1 MFTTGFGI
9 GFALAA
15 PVGPI
20 GLLCMQRTLRH
31 GRISGIVSGLGAA
44 TADFIY
50 GLLALSG
57 FSLVQSI
64 LTQASWMQLI
74 GSLFLCYIGWSMFQA
89 SSNASISD
97 TASSRLSGYL
107 SVLFLTFLNPMTI
120 TLFLALFARFE
131 LTMTN
136 GQDAFLFLIGIFL
149 GSAAW
154 WVILANITHLLKHQL
169 AAPTLRIIQWTS
181 ASLIIGFG
189 AFGVIQ
195 FFF

>member
-44 TADFIY
+44 TADFTY

-57 FSLVQSI
+57 FSLVQSL

-89 SSNASISD
+89 SSTASISD
-97 TASSRLSGYL
+97 TVSSRLSNYL
-107 SVLFLTFLNPMTI
+107 SVLPLTFLNPMTI
-120 TLFLALFARFE
+120 TLFLALFARFK

-149 GSAAW
+149 GSATW

-169 AAPTLRIIQWTS
+169 ATPTLRIIQWTS

-189 AFGVIQ
+189 AFGIIQ
-195 FFF
+195 FFL

>member
-1 MFTTGFGI
+1 MFTAGFGI

-20 GLLCMQRTLRH
+20 GLLCIQRTLRH

-44 TADFIY
+44 TADFTY

-57 FSLVQSI
+57 FSLVQSL

-89 SSNASISD
+89 SSKSSISD
-97 TASSRLSGYL
+97 TTSSQISAYL
-107 SVLFLTFLNPMTI
+107 SVLLLTFLNPMTI
-120 TLFLALFARFE
+120 MLFLALFARFE

-136 GQDAFLFLIGIFL
+136 GQDAVLFLTGIFL

-154 WVILANITHLLKHQL
+154 WIILANITHLLKHQL
-169 AAPTLRIIQWTS
+169 ATPVLRVIQWTS
-181 ASLIIGFG
+181 AILISGFG
-189 AFGVIQ
+189 AFGVFQ
-195 FFF
+195 FFL

>member
-1 MFTTGFGI
+1 MFATGFGI

-31 GRISGIVSGLGAA
+31 GRITGIVSGLGAA
-44 TADFIY
+44 TADFTY

-57 FSLVQSI
+57 FSLIQSL
-64 LTQASWMQLI
+64 LTQASWIQLI

-89 SSNASISD
+89 SSKASMTD
-97 TASSRLSGYL
+97 TASSRLSAYL
-107 SVLFLTFLNPMTI
+107 SVLLLTFLNPMTV

-136 GQDAFLFLIGIFL
+136 EQDAVLFLIGIFL

-154 WVILANITHLLKHQL
+154 WIILANIIHLLKHQL
-169 AAPTLRIIQWTS
+169 ATPILLIIQWTS

-189 AFGVIQ
+189 AFGIIQ
-195 FFF
+195 FFL

>member
-31 GRISGIVSGLGAA
+31 GRISGVVSGLGAA
-44 TADFIY
+44 TADFTY
-50 GLLALSG
+50 GVLALSG
-57 FSLVQSI
+57 FSLVHSL
-64 LTQASWMQLI
+64 LTQATWMQLV

-89 SSNASISD
+89 SSKTSISD
-97 TASSRLSGYL
+97 TASSRLSAYL
-107 SVLFLTFLNPMTI
+107 SVLLMTLLNPMTI

-154 WVILANITHLLKHQL
+154 WIILANITHLLKHQL
-169 AAPTLRIIQWTS
+169 ATPVLRIIQWTS
-181 ASLIIGFG
+181 AILISGFG

-195 FFF
+195 FFL

>member
-1 MFTTGFGI
+1 MFLNGFGI

-20 GLLCMQRTLRH
+20 GLLCMQRTLRY
-31 GRISGIVSGLGAA
+31 GRITGIVSGLGAA
-44 TADFIY
+44 TADFTY

-57 FSLVQSI
+57 FSLVQSL

-74 GSLFLCYIGWSMFQA
+74 GSLFLCYTGWSMFQ
-89 SSNASISD
+89 SSSKTTISD
-97 TASSRLSGYL
+97 TASSRRSAYL
-107 SVLFLTFLNPMTI
+107 SVLLLTFLNPMTI

-136 GQDAFLFLIGIFL
+136 GQDAVLFLIGIFL

-154 WVILANITHLLKHQL
+154 WITLANITHLLKHQL
-169 AAPTLRIIQWTS
+169 ATPVLRVIQWTS
-181 ASLIIGFG
+181 ASLIVGFG
-189 AFGVIQ
+189 VFGIIQ
-195 FFF
+195 FFL

>member
-1 MFTTGFGI
+1 MFATGFGI

-31 GRISGIVSGLGAA
+31 GRITGIVSGLGAA
-44 TADFIY
+44 TADFTY

-57 FSLVQSI
+57 FSLVQSLLI
-64 LTQASWMQLI
+64 QASWMQLI

-89 SSNASISD
+89 SSKASISD
-97 TASSRLSGYL
+97 TTSSQISAYL
-107 SVLFLTFLNPMTI
+107 SVLLLTFLNPMTI
-120 TLFLALFARFE
+120 MLFLALFARFE

-136 GQDAFLFLIGIFL
+136 GQDAVLFLTGIFL

-154 WVILANITHLLKHQL
+154 WIILANITHLLKHQL
-169 AAPTLRIIQWTS
+169 ATPVLRVIQWTS
-181 ASLIIGFG
+181 AILISGFG

-195 FFF
+195 FFL

>member
-31 GRISGIVSGLGAA
+31 GRISGVVSGLGAA
-44 TADFIY
+44 TADFTY
-50 GLLALSG
+50 GVLALSG
-57 FSLVQSI
+57 FSLVHSL
-64 LTQASWMQLI
+64 LTQATWMQLV

-89 SSNASISD
+89 SSKTSISD
-97 TASSRLSGYL
+97 TASSRLSAYL
-107 SVLFLTFLNPMTI
+107 SVLLLTLLNPMTI

-149 GSAAW
+149 GSAVW
-154 WVILANITHLLKHQL
+154 WIILANITHLLKHQL
-169 AAPTLRIIQWTS
+169 ATPVLRIIQWTS
-181 ASLIIGFG
+181 AILISGFG

-195 FFF
+195 FFL

>member
-31 GRISGIVSGLGAA
+31 GRISGVVSGLGAA
-44 TADFIY
+44 TADFTY
-50 GLLALSG
+50 GVLALSG
-57 FSLVQSI
+57 FSLVHSL
-64 LTQASWMQLI
+64 LTQATWMQLV

-89 SSNASISD
+89 SSKTSISD
-97 TASSRLSGYL
+97 TASSRLSAYL
-107 SVLFLTFLNPMTI
+107 SVLLLTLLNPMTI

-154 WVILANITHLLKHQL
+154 WIILANITHLLKHQL
-169 AAPTLRIIQWTS
+169 ATPVLRIIQWTS
-181 ASLIIGFG
+181 AILISGFG

-195 FFF
+195 FFL

>member
-44 TADFIY
+44 TADFTY

-57 FSLVQSI
+57 FSLVQSL

-89 SSNASISD
+89 SSTASISD
-97 TASSRLSGYL
+97 TASSRLSSYL
-107 SVLFLTFLNPMTI
+107 SVLLLTFLNPMTI

-131 LTMTN
+131 LTMTS
-136 GQDAFLFLIGIFL
+136 GQDAVLFLIGIFL
-149 GSAAW
+149 GSATW
-154 WVILANITHLLKHQL
+154 GSILANITHLLKHQV
-169 AAPTLRIIQWTS
+169 ATSVLRVVQYTS
-181 ASLIIGFG
+181 VSLIIGFG

>member
-1 MFTTGFGI
+1 MFATGFGI

-44 TADFIY
+44 TADFTY
-50 GLLALSG
+50 GLIALSG
-57 FSLVQSI
+57 FSLVQSLI
-64 LTQASWMQLI
+64 TQASWMQLI
-74 GSLFLCYIGWSMFQA
+74 GSLFLCYIGWSMFQS
-89 SSNASISD
+89 SSNTSISD
-97 TASSRLSGYL
+97 TASSRLSAYL

-131 LTMTN
+131 LTMTT
-136 GQDAFLFLIGIFL
+136 GQDAFLFLIGVFL

-154 WVILANITHLLKHQL
+154 WIILANITHLLKNQL
-169 AAPTLRIIQWTS
+169 ATSVLRVIQWTS
-181 ASLIIGFG
+181 AILIIGFG

-195 FFF
+195 FFL

>member
-44 TADFIY
+44 TADFTY

-57 FSLVQSI
+57 FSLVQSL

-89 SSNASISD
+89 SSTASISD
-97 TASSRLSGYL
+97 TASSRLSSYL
-107 SVLFLTFLNPMTI
+107 SVLLLTFLNPTI
-120 TLFLALFARFE
+120 TLFLALFARFK

-149 GSAAW
+149 GSATW

-169 AAPTLRIIQWTS
+169 ATPTLRIIQWTS

-189 AFGVIQ
+189 AFGIIQ
-195 FFF
+195 FFL

>member
-44 TADFIY
+44 TADFTY

-57 FSLVQSI
+57 FSLVQSL

-89 SSNASISD
+89 SSTASISD
-97 TASSRLSGYL
+97 TASSRLSSYL
-107 SVLFLTFLNPMTI
+107 SVLLLTFLNPMTI

-131 LTMTN
+131 LTMTS
-136 GQDAFLFLIGIFL
+136 GQDAVLFLIGIFL
-149 GSAAW
+149 GSATW
-154 WVILANITHLLKHQL
+154 GSILANITHLLKHQV
-169 AAPTLRIIQWTS
+169 ATSVLRVVQ
-181 ASLIIGFG
+181 
-189 AFGVIQ
+189 
-195 FFF
+195 

>member
-31 GRISGIVSGLGAA
+31 GRISGVVSGLGAA
-44 TADFIY
+44 TADFTY
-50 GLLALSG
+50 GVLALSG
-57 FSLVQSI
+57 FSLVHSLLI
-64 LTQASWMQLI
+64 QASWMQLV

-89 SSNASISD
+89 SSKTSISD
-97 TASSRLSGYL
+97 TASSRLSAYL
-107 SVLFLTFLNPMTI
+107 SVLLLTLLNPMTI

-154 WVILANITHLLKHQL
+154 WIILANITHLLKHQL
-169 AAPTLRIIQWTS
+169 ATPVLRIIQWTS
-181 ASLIIGFG
+181 AILISGFG

-195 FFF
+195 FFL

>member
-44 TADFIY
+44 TADFTY
-50 GLLALSG
+50 GILALSG
-57 FSLVQSI
+57 FSLVQSLLI
-64 LTQASWMQLI
+64 QASWMQLI
-74 GSLFLCYIGWSMFQA
+74 GSLLLCYIGWSMFQG
-89 SSNASISD
+89 SSKASIAD
-97 TASSRLSGYL
+97 TASSRLSAYL
-107 SVLFLTFLNPMTI
+107 SVLLLTFLNPMTI

-136 GQDAFLFLIGIFL
+136 GKDAVLFLIGIFL

-154 WVILANITHLLKHQL
+154 WILLANITHLLKHQL
-169 AAPTLRIIQWTS
+169 ATPVLRIIQWTS

-189 AFGVIQ
+189 LFGMIQ
-195 FFF
+195 FFL

>member
-31 GRISGIVSGLGAA
+31 GRVSGVISGLGAA
-44 TADFIY
+44 TADFSY
-50 GLLALSG
+50 GVFALSG
-57 FSLVQSI
+57 FSLVHSL
-64 LTQASWMQLI
+64 LTQASWMQLL
-74 GSLFLCYIGWSMFQA
+74 GSLFLCYIGWSMFQ
-89 SSNASISD
+89 SSSKASISD
-97 TASSRLSGYL
+97 TASSHVSAYL
-107 SVLFLTFLNPMTI
+107 SVLFLTLLNPMTI

-154 WVILANITHLLKHQL
+154 WIILANITHLLKHQL
-169 AAPTLRIIQWTS
+169 ATPVLRIIQWTS

-189 AFGVIQ
+189 AFGILQ
-195 FFF
+195 FFL

>member
-31 GRISGIVSGLGAA
+31 GRLAGIVSGLGAA
-44 TADFIY
+44 TADFTY
-50 GLLALSG
+50 GILALSG
-57 FSLVQSI
+57 FSLVQSL
-64 LTQASWMQLI
+64 LTQAHWMQLI

-89 SSNASISD
+89 SSNTSISD
-97 TASSRLSGYL
+97 TASSRLSAYL

-131 LTMTN
+131 LTMTT
-136 GQDAFLFLIGIFL
+136 GQGAFLFLIGIFL

-154 WVILANITHLLKHQL
+154 WILLANITHLVKQQL
-169 AAPTLRIIQWTS
+169 ATPVLRVIQWTS

-189 AFGVIQ
+189 LFGMIQ

>member
-1 MFTTGFGI
+1 MFATGFGI

-44 TADFIY
+44 TADFTY
-50 GLLALSG
+50 GLIALSG
-57 FSLVQSI
+57 FSLVQSLI
-64 LTQASWMQLI
+64 TQAPWMQLI
-74 GSLFLCYIGWSMFQA
+74 GSLFLCYIGWSMFQS
-89 SSNASISD
+89 SSNTSISD
-97 TASSRLSGYL
+97 TASSRLSAYL

-131 LTMTN
+131 LTMTT
-136 GQDAFLFLIGIFL
+136 GQDAFLFLIGVFL

-154 WVILANITHLLKHQL
+154 WIILANITHLLKNQL
-169 AAPTLRIIQWTS
+169 ATSVLRVIQWTS
-181 ASLIIGFG
+181 AILIIGFG

-195 FFF
+195 FFL

>member
-1 MFTTGFGI
+1 MFATGFGI

-31 GRISGIVSGLGAA
+31 GRITGIVSGLGAA
-44 TADFIY
+44 TADFTY

-57 FSLVQSI
+57 FSLVQSL
-64 LTQASWMQLI
+64 LTQASWIQLI

-89 SSNASISD
+89 SSKASMTD
-97 TASSRLSGYL
+97 TASSRLSAYL
-107 SVLFLTFLNPMTI
+107 SVLLLTFLNPMTV

-136 GQDAFLFLIGIFL
+136 EQDAVLFLIGIFL

-154 WVILANITHLLKHQL
+154 WIILSNITHLLKHQL
-169 AAPTLRIIQWTS
+169 ATPILLIIQWTS

-189 AFGVIQ
+189 AFGIIQ
-195 FFF
+195 FFL